1 MHIAI
6 GLTMGM
12 YLFALVM
19 IVLNAAAFGP
29 SFVFHQS
36 SRIAFEGRNRRRLIK
51 LSARRAG

>member
-1 MHIAI
+1 
-6 GLTMGM
+6 M

-36 SRIAFEGRNRRRLIK
+36 EPNRI
-51 LSARRAG
+51 RRAEPAMID